1 MTLKQHP
8 AYLLWWYYEW
18 EERGAGATQH
28 DTLISVFSS
37 IFLTPVFMRDVIISE
52 DISKDFKPAE
62 KKKLVRKLPQGGIKR
77 LVWFNVEE

>member
-1 MTLKQHP
+1 
-8 AYLLWWYYEW
+8 
-18 EERGAGATQH
+18 
-28 DTLISVFSS
+28 
-37 IFLTPVFMRDVIISE
+37 MRDVIISE